1 MDFFHSVKFATFL
14 LPLLAGG
21 LFKILNLTAT
31 LEVWRKS
38 EEQYNFYLN
47 MLKSIIFNEHL
58 VAVVGTTVRN
68 VGYQGRNT
76 GYQDYCLDCI
86 AHACQK

>member
-1 MDFFHSVKFATFL
+1 MKSV
-14 LPLLAGG
+14 
-21 LFKILNLTAT
+21 
-31 LEVWRKS
+31 
-38 EEQYNFYLN
+38 
-47 MLKSIIFNEHL
+47 IFNEHL

-86 AHACQK
+86 AHACQKVKIPISLNSQEISP